1 MPSLVRSFVE
11 LTAYLF
17 TLPGVKLFL
26 SERLCQDPLESF
38 FGKQRQCGGGCDNPT
53 VSAFL
58 SNTSSLRAQGSVSL
72 NPLRGNVQRK
82 RKEFNEREIIEA
94 SKPLPK
100 RKKIHQTNE

>member
-11 LTAYLF
+11 LTVYLF

-38 FGKQRQCGGGCDNPT
+38 FGKQRQHGGGCNNPT

-72 NPLRGNVQRK
+72 LRGTVQRK
-82 RKEFNEREIIEA
+82 RKEFNEHEIIEA